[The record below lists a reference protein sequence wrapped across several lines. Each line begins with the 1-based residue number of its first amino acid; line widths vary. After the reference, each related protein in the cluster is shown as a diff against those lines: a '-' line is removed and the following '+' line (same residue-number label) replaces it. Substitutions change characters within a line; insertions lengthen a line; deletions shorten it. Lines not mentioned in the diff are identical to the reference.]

1 MTTDTDKKT
10 GKRALKHCYQDVVC
24 NDSTNPSFLNVA
36 AIRFSRRTFLRLGV
50 TSGVLST
57 LPACASLIPSEG
69 RPNTLGFTPIAAN
82 HFDTVTV
89 PEGYEA
95 RVLYAWGDPISEGP
109 SFKKNAANS
118 AWEQGQQAGMHHDGI
133 EYFPLPRGS
142 QNNTHALLAINHE
155 YCDNGLLFPD
165 GERNWSLL
173 KARKAQNA
181 LGVSIIEI
189 RKEKG
194 LWQVVRPS
202 SLARRIT
209 ARTPMRFT
217 GAAAGC
223 DLLKTKEDQTGFFP
237 KGTAQNCS
245 NGKTPWGTY
254 LTCEENW
261 SDLFTRRSG
270 PLTPL
275 EKRYGIQSQEKLYRW
290 SRVDP
295 RFECSKS
302 PNEAHRFGWIVEI
315 DPYDPKSIPRKHTAL
330 GRIKHESA
338 TFALG
343 KSNKAVVYTGDDEK
357 FEYIYKFVSKHPY
370 KPSDRAHNLKLL
382 EEGELY
388 VARFNADGSGIW
400 LPLVFN
406 EGPLTPEN
414 GFKNQAEILVKTRLA
429 ADAVGATKMDRP
441 EWIAVD
447 PKKQGGLYCTLTNND
462 ERGMPGMPG
471 VDAANPRANN
481 LFGSIIHWQE
491 ANEDPESLVFQWD
504 IFSLAGLKNSPN
516 PNWQG
521 TNDVSFGSP
530 DGLKFDSRGVMW
542 VETDVKSSTIDK
554 DEYQGLGNNQLFAI
568 IPGKSDFQRFLV
580 GPRGC
585 ELTGIAFSP
594 DNKSLFVNIQHPGE
608 SGQGV
613 TKAGEAL
620 KISTWP
626 DGLKTGRPRSATL
639 VIHKKNGGIIGT

>member
-237 KGTAQNCS
+237 KGLS
-245 NGKTPWGTY
+245 
-254 LTCEENW
+254 L
-261 SDLFTRRSG
+261 
-270 PLTPL
+270 
-275 EKRYGIQSQEKLYRW
+275 
-290 SRVDP
+290 
-295 RFECSKS
+295 
-302 PNEAHRFGWIVEI
+302 
-315 DPYDPKSIPRKHTAL
+315 
-330 GRIKHESA
+330 
-338 TFALG
+338 
-343 KSNKAVVYTGDDEK
+343 
-357 FEYIYKFVSKHPY
+357 
-370 KPSDRAHNLKLL
+370 
-382 EEGELY
+382 
-388 VARFNADGSGIW
+388 
-400 LPLVFN
+400 
-406 EGPLTPEN
+406 
-414 GFKNQAEILVKTRLA
+414 
-429 ADAVGATKMDRP
+429 
-441 EWIAVD
+441 
-447 PKKQGGLYCTLTNND
+447 
-462 ERGMPGMPG
+462 
-471 VDAANPRANN
+471 
-481 LFGSIIHWQE
+481 IH
-491 ANEDPESLVFQWD
+491 
-504 IFSLAGLKNSPN
+504 I
-516 PNWQG
+516 
-521 TNDVSFGSP
+521 
-530 DGLKFDSRGVMW
+530 
-542 VETDVKSSTIDK
+542 
-554 DEYQGLGNNQLFAI
+554 
-568 IPGKSDFQRFLV
+568 
-580 GPRGC
+580 
-585 ELTGIAFSP
+585 
-594 DNKSLFVNIQHPGE
+594 
-608 SGQGV
+608 
-613 TKAGEAL
+613 
-620 KISTWP
+620 
-626 DGLKTGRPRSATL
+626 
-639 VIHKKNGGIIGT
+639 